1 MQQHK
6 NSKRRE
12 LTEER
17 VSVILLYK
25 EGKTYHK
32 IGEEIGTSRTTVGR
46 IASGLAAPLARSESN
61 RECMGDF
68 QKEVSESGMEEK
80 KNPS

>member
-1 MQQHK
+1 

-12 LTEER
+12 LTEEER

-68 QKEVSESGMEEK
+68 QKEVSENGMEEK
-80 KNPS
+80 KSPS

>member
-6 NSKRRE
+6 NSK
-12 LTEER
+12 R

-32 IGEEIGTSRTTVGR
+32 IGEEIGASRTTVGR
-46 IASGLAAPLARSESN
+46 IASGLPAPLARSESN
-61 RECMGDF
+61 RERMGGF
-68 QKEVSESGMEEK
+68 QKEVSESSMEEK

>member
-12 LTEER
+12 LTEEER

-25 EGKTYHK
+25 EGKIYHK

-46 IASGLAAPLARSESN
+46 IDSPDL
-61 RECMGDF
+61 
-68 QKEVSESGMEEK
+68 
-80 KNPS
+80 NPI

>member
-6 NSKRRE
+6 NSKGRE
-12 LTEER
+12 LTEGDR

-25 EGKTYHK
+25 GGETYHK

-46 IASGLAAPLARSESN
+46 IASGLATPLA
-61 RECMGDF
+61 
-68 QKEVSESGMEEK
+68 
-80 KNPS
+80 